1 MKFSIL
7 LSVLLMFSLQNMFA
21 QDAVATQDQ
30 INKFYKSKTYIVYD
44 SNIFGSY
51 NKAIKKAVEQNWTL
65 TDVEFINESQYSKMK
80 YSYRNS
86 FIVRTKVKFTKD
98 KSKTA
103 YTFLSI
109 LLGSKSA
116 SAMKNM
122 PDLCSFPLSYYNVD
136 YDKYLYKLGAIIKF
150 MQNHI
155 IVTKENPNLSSKN
168 ILKYYSK
175 NKEKL
180 TGKTLYVLKDELA
193 KDVNTIQKIKKH
205 YAGDVRI
212 VSQDDIK
219 AAIANKKDNIV
230 FLHKVGP
237 DANSEKMR
245 IYKVILGAADG
256 KLYYFDYHKYKK
268 GKKPDAFLASDFDKL
283 SIK

>member
-1 MKFSIL
+1 MKYTIF
-7 LSVLLMFSLQNMFA
+7 LSVLLMFSTLYVSA
-21 QDAVATQDQ
+21 QDAVASPDE
-30 INKFYKSKTYIVYD
+30 ISKFYKTKTYVVFD

-51 NKAIKKAVEQNWTL
+51 NKGIKKAIEQNWTL
-65 TDVEFINESQYSKMK
+65 TDIEFIDETKYSKMK
-80 YSYRNS
+80 FSYRNS

-136 YDKYLYKLGAIIKF
+136 YDKYIYKLGAIIKF

-155 IVTKENPNLSSKN
+155 ILTKNNPDLNAKN
-168 ILKYYSK
+168 ILKYYNNNIEELS
-175 NKEKL
+175 
-180 TGKTLYVLKDELA
+180 GKTLYILKDELA
-193 KDVNTIQKIKKH
+193 KDVNAVSKIKAFYSGSVKIVEPEKIKK
-205 YAGDVRI
+205 
-212 VSQDDIK
+212 
-219 AAIANKKDNIV
+219 AIADKDPNVV

-237 DANSEKMR
+237 DSNSEKMR
-245 IYKVILGAADG
+245 IYKLIMGAADG
-256 KLYYFDYHKYKK
+256 KLYYFNYHKYKK
-268 GKKPDAFLASDFDKL
+268 GKMPDAFLSKDFKNL
-283 SIK
+283 GK